1 MKIWPDT
8 NGAVVARYVGQLRL
22 RYPRSPI
29 YYRQVLHSFQ
39 EIVVQTQCPPSQV
52 NRDAL
57 EA

>member
-22 RYPRSPI
+22 HYPRSPI

-39 EIVVQTQCPPSQV
+39 EIVVQT
-52 NRDAL
+52 
-57 EA
+57 